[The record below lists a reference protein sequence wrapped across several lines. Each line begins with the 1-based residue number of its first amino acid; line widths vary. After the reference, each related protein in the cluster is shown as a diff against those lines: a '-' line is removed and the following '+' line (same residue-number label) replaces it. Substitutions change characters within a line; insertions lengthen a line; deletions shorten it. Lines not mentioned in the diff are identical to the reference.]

1 MGESPMTKPLPDIV
15 PLAYTI
21 QQAARAIGRS
31 PSRIKKAI
39 KAGEMTARKDGRINL
54 IEHSELTR
62 WLGTRSVVNRAD

>member
-1 MGESPMTKPLPDIV
+1 MTKPIPDII

-39 KAGEMTARKDGRINL
+39 RFGELTARKDGRINL
-54 IEHSELTR
+54 IEHGELTR
-62 WLGTRSVVNRAD
+62 WLGTKPMVKGGMGDG